1 MTLAT
6 LKLLRDQIAFNAT
19 PKFSD
24 VGDYHVPFE
33 SMSTGARVEGRFRD
47 GATRGER
54 IALIGESGC
63 GKTSLVAYVLGPT
76 AESVAPILVP
86 VHSLEHDATKETQ
99 VPDMIIAQLAREA
112 QIVGHPEPDT
122 KGAIGRQREV
132 RRGITRNKSFGTP
145 SWVASAEIAEQI
157 IEQTTTTEMNTLEDK
172 IEVIHQCLQP
182 IHADD
187 LMPVFVF
194 DDTDRWT
201 AATEE
206 SIVSG
211 FFGNAIRW
219 LADLR
224 ASVVVATNTRYL
236 ESNGKNSDLL
246 TFLDTRVELPRI
258 PSADQFARILHRRVQ
273 VHLDQTGVDGDGD
286 QPWQLDDIVKSSA
299 VEELFQQ
306 HERGASLRRV
316 LKFAHMALVETVDV
330 GEHCITGCGIRAA
343 VQG

>member
-6 LKLLRDQIAFNAT
+6 LQLLLEQYAFDAT

-24 VGDYHVPFE
+24 VGVYHVPFE
-33 SMSTGARVEGRFRD
+33 SMSNGTPVERRFHD
-47 GATRGER
+47 GTLHGER

-63 GKTSLVAYVLGPT
+63 GKTSLVSYILGPT

-86 VHSLEHDATKETQ
+86 VHSLEDDATKAELIA
-99 VPDMIIAQLAREA
+99 DMIISQLVRQAQT
-112 QIVGHPEPDT
+112 VGYPEPDT
-122 KGAIGRQREV
+122 KSAIGQQRQV
-132 RRGITRNKSFGTP
+132 ARGNTRNKSFSTP
-145 SWVASAEIAEQI
+145 HWMARAGIGEQI
-157 IEQTTTTEMNTLEDK
+157 NNQITTTELNTLLDK

-211 FFGNAIRW
+211 FFSNAIRW
-219 LADLR
+219 LTDLP

-236 ESNGKNSDLL
+236 ESNGRNSDLL

-258 PSADQFARILHRRVQ
+258 PSVDQFTRILHQRVQ
-273 VHLDQTGVDGDGD
+273 VHLDQTGNDD
-286 QPWQLDDIVKSSA
+286 QPWQLDEVVEQSA
-299 VEELFQQ
+299 IEELFQQ
-306 HERGASLRRV
+306 YEQGVSLRRV
-316 LKFAHMALVETVDV
+316 LQFVHMALVETVDA
-330 GEHCITGCGIRAA
+330 GKHAITGHEIRAA
-343 VQG
+343 VQA